1 MTAAKKLSYS
11 LEPEVLRKY
20 WSRIL
25 LDSTRILELPAFIHM
40 HGDIVAQL
48 IKLDEFEAN
57 EDRLWERLVE
67 WSRKAVR
74 DAEIL
79 GPFAD
84 ATGETVKRSK
94 SEDDSSGLGAH
105 ELAQQEAILSA
116 MSKDIR
122 FGAMNKEFFFH
133 KARAF
138 LSREKSDEIMEYFLL
153 GNKPEQLQVAKRAG
167 LVPKH
172 NLTVETIHEIT
183 CATDDPTSPRENSQ
197 LAALARGDTGLWC
210 PTWSAVRQLDVLDV
224 LMGREVCIGE
234 IVLTWEESRAI
245 PRLIIL
251 ETYADGKWHS
261 MDCEISVSSD
271 NGCRT
276 TTHTPAVLSLATC
289 MKFRLIFLPCRV
301 EVASVRQI
309 AVLCKQ
315 TIQQCANQVAE
326 NMLRADLSQLFVRS
340 LADATPGAGGT
351 LGRCLQRRRLQHGE
365 LSDRVTGAMTACVCV
380 EGDSIAELQDHM
392 NTTGHSEHR
401 NPEQMARTTE
411 PLGVPYKDALK
422 ADKLGREADFLAVAE
437 GEVEHADVM
446 AAFLQW
452 DQNGDGVIDKDE
464 LLSVFT
470 DLGLQIGEK
479 ELKSMFAS
487 ADISHDK
494 TIDYSE
500 FLQWI
505 FKSAHWQI
513 RNQFLQTGVSWHGI
527 HKGRNAVIQED
538 RLTVKRQRS
547 SQERAEFPHGHAI
560 VVSTGCAREFRF
572 LLVDNDG
579 VYKGGFEA
587 GFSSMPPDELPDP
600 LPECAKELSCAY
612 VSSPTGHL
620 VVLGEESEVPPW
632 KHHLVASGTVVEL
645 KCKEGSFQVL
655 LDGKI
660 VANWPLAVPDEM
672 DLYPLVSVYGTTC
685 AIKLLPAE
693 GTPSTGSK
701 AEARTVQVD
710 GGFQYFFYQN
720 TFEVEREE
728 SKSMGWGMFFAYFA
742 CALASMAKYSFHQTE
757 ILIVDAFRFVVTDL
771 EEPKGVSRDDVRR
784 PSTARSPAAWAIGL
798 FSWRKTPSTQE
809 VPQLVL
815 ELISE
820 LGYSEKADFLY
831 RGEGHIEDWGAL
843 LESLTL
849 LCALRADAETK
860 LAKPQEPKEGE
871 DPMPQ
876 PKSDAEALEI
886 LKRKFR
892 RAASVLNS
900 QGAEQLRAWQATA
913 GRRVGGAEGGNGAPV
928 ATVSDGLGLAVKE
941 WLLEAGLQ
949 IDLDGLGAKVI
960 GRSPFLVVSAE
971 RSALELEAERLG
983 YIKPHRALR
992 PSGLPSGAD
1001 PDVTVEGYIGYEEHD
1016 FWLSLGFTGRP
1027 CERVQLLRHRIE
1039 EVPAPKEQMK
1049 QLKVLEKGG
1058 KAWLQVRHST
1068 ALAVSDRLLPALKIA
1083 GLVDPGDA
1091 LGKKGNV
1098 SISSSRLEKFMKAEI
1113 DYFAQKAPQPVQ
1125 LDQIIKASTP
1135 SEVASLIHNN
1145 LPVHFATR
1153 IKHLEVLP
1161 RWSQVPE
1168 IQDVHRILSDSF
1180 RNLRLAEQGPDLKEV
1195 TEVIADL
1202 RRRHKKVVPLLGEA
1216 IAQLRHDDLIDESFA
1231 NKWLD
1236 TFLLA
1241 RISTE
1246 MLTLHFMEMQ
1256 ECYVEHRGG
1265 DTSVCTGIVDRKCDP
1280 VAICER
1286 AVDNVKGLRCDDSLG
1301 EYGEVDFVV
1310 ENNPCTASQGKIEF
1324 SFLPRYLLLLMEE
1337 LLKNSAYATLL
1348 TRGDDPRGL
1357 QHFPVT
1363 ITLGSN
1369 NQQVVIKISDR
1380 GGGVSEVSADKLWSY
1395 SWSRRLGSFAKPM
1408 TPLASFDDPLEGL
1421 KQQRLGLGLPLCRLY
1436 TKYLGG
1442 SLQLMS
1448 VPGVGA
1454 LEPRAGLMG
1463 LMGLGAVEMSSKRS
1477 GPSMALASMAPKKPA
1492 PPKPPKPA
1500 DRAQAASD
1508 AKAKAQAEATQAG
1521 MADALSPAQLEN
1533 LKKKYDK
1540 NANASLDFN
1549 EFSQLCREIASLQ
1562 KKDLPSE
1569 EDLEDIFDEF
1579 DKDDSDQLS
1588 MQEFNWAYAAL
1599 QKKIQEAPATKV
1611 KGKAPP
1617 PPPPKKAKAQGRAAT
1632 AGTAN
1637 LSEAQLTQLRERY
1650 DTNQDKRL
1658 SEEEFDGMAREIAEM
1673 TGQKLPSDASLKDVF
1688 KMFDKDGSGTMS
1700 MEEFNWAYA
1709 TLQQEVEEAAALK
1722 IQARVRGN

>member
-470 DLGLQIGEK
+470 DLGLQIGDGYCLKEK
-479 ELKSMFAS
+479 LLI
-487 ADISHDK
+487 DISHDK

-513 RNQFLQTGVSWHGI
+513 RNQFLQTGQDTQKTSIHFETSANFQGPGRWQRSKMKGKDFNLDADFILDLILYQQGRCAYSGVDMEMLLPHSDWRMSLERVNNAVGYVAENCVLIAAEFNTAERISRRATVQAAPGSSKWSPEKVQNLRSERLLNVDLQNLDKLIQAARMKYQHNRGKWHGNFDLDLDSVLQMLWSQQGHGI

-620 VVLGEESEVPPW
+620 VVLGEESEV
-632 KHHLVASGTVVEL
+632 ASGTVVEL

-655 LDGKI
+655 LDDGKI

-672 DLYPLVSVYGTTC
+672 DLYPLVWLGLYPLAGSVYGTTC

-892 RAASVLNS
+892 RASV
-900 QGAEQLRAWQATA
+900 E
-913 GRRVGGAEGGNGAPV
+913 
-928 ATVSDGLGLAVKE
+928 
-941 WLLEAGLQ
+941 
-949 IDLDGLGAKVI
+949 
-960 GRSPFLVVSAE
+960 
-971 RSALELEAERLG
+971 
-983 YIKPHRALR
+983 
-992 PSGLPSGAD
+992 
-1001 PDVTVEGYIGYEEHD
+1001 
-1016 FWLSLGFTGRP
+1016 
-1027 CERVQLLRHRIE
+1027 
-1039 EVPAPKEQMK
+1039 
-1049 QLKVLEKGG
+1049 
-1058 KAWLQVRHST
+1058 
-1068 ALAVSDRLLPALKIA
+1068 
-1083 GLVDPGDA
+1083 
-1091 LGKKGNV
+1091 
-1098 SISSSRLEKFMKAEI
+1098 
-1113 DYFAQKAPQPVQ
+1113 
-1125 LDQIIKASTP
+1125 
-1135 SEVASLIHNN
+1135 
-1145 LPVHFATR
+1145 PVH
-1153 IKHLEVLP
+1153 
-1161 RWSQVPE
+1161 
-1168 IQDVHRILSDSF
+1168 
-1180 RNLRLAEQGPDLKEV
+1180 
-1195 TEVIADL
+1195 
-1202 RRRHKKVVPLLGEA
+1202 
-1216 IAQLRHDDLIDESFA
+1216 
-1231 NKWLD
+1231 
-1236 TFLLA
+1236 
-1241 RISTE
+1241 
-1246 MLTLHFMEMQ
+1246 
-1256 ECYVEHRGG
+1256 
-1265 DTSVCTGIVDRKCDP
+1265 
-1280 VAICER
+1280 
-1286 AVDNVKGLRCDDSLG
+1286 
-1301 EYGEVDFVV
+1301 
-1310 ENNPCTASQGKIEF
+1310 
-1324 SFLPRYLLLLMEE
+1324 
-1337 LLKNSAYATLL
+1337 SA
-1348 TRGDDPRGL
+1348 
-1357 QHFPVT
+1357 
-1363 ITLGSN
+1363 
-1369 NQQVVIKISDR
+1369 
-1380 GGGVSEVSADKLWSY
+1380 
-1395 SWSRRLGSFAKPM
+1395 
-1408 TPLASFDDPLEGL
+1408 
-1421 KQQRLGLGLPLCRLY
+1421 
-1436 TKYLGG
+1436 
-1442 SLQLMS
+1442 
-1448 VPGVGA
+1448 
-1454 LEPRAGLMG
+1454 
-1463 LMGLGAVEMSSKRS
+1463 
-1477 GPSMALASMAPKKPA
+1477 
-1492 PPKPPKPA
+1492 
-1500 DRAQAASD
+1500 
-1508 AKAKAQAEATQAG
+1508 
-1521 MADALSPAQLEN
+1521 
-1533 LKKKYDK
+1533 
-1540 NANASLDFN
+1540 
-1549 EFSQLCREIASLQ
+1549 
-1562 KKDLPSE
+1562 
-1569 EDLEDIFDEF
+1569 
-1579 DKDDSDQLS
+1579 
-1588 MQEFNWAYAAL
+1588 
-1599 QKKIQEAPATKV
+1599 
-1611 KGKAPP
+1611 
-1617 PPPPKKAKAQGRAAT
+1617 
-1632 AGTAN
+1632 
-1637 LSEAQLTQLRERY
+1637 
-1650 DTNQDKRL
+1650 
-1658 SEEEFDGMAREIAEM
+1658 
-1673 TGQKLPSDASLKDVF
+1673 
-1688 KMFDKDGSGTMS
+1688 
-1700 MEEFNWAYA
+1700 
-1709 TLQQEVEEAAALK
+1709 
-1722 IQARVRGN
+1722 

>member
-720 TFEVEREE
+720 TFEEE

-742 CALASMAKYSFHQTE
+742 CGAGTVSFLYYFYKAKYSFHQTE

-913 GRRVGGAEGGNGAPV
+913 GRRVGGAEGGNGLPAE
-928 ATVSDGLGLAVKE
+928 GRKVKE

-992 PSGLPSGAD
+992 PHVKDQDYGKIEFEGQ
-1001 PDVTVEGYIGYEEHD
+1001 PDEWVKGYIGYEEHD
-1016 FWLSLGFTGRP
+1016 FWLP

-1049 QLKVLEKGG
+1049 QLKV
-1058 KAWLQVRHST
+1058 RHST

-1083 GLVDPGDA
+1083 GLVDCMVPMDDDINDD
-1091 LGKKGNV
+1091 LGKERRSMWKEAIWMALTPV
-1098 SISSSRLEKFMKAEI
+1098 DRIQR
-1113 DYFAQKAPQPVQ
+1113 YFG
-1125 LDQIIKASTP
+1125 
-1135 SEVASLIHNN
+1135 SEVALYFAWLNHFTLWLVAPAAVGLLFYLRMHFFGFTVDDDPFLPFYSLFVVFWGMCFLRSWDRHCAVQAWHWNVHGVENRPEHRAEFVGELRTSRVTGQLHRYYPEGKRFLAYALSVLVTSLMLAISFCVMICSLN
-1145 LPVHFATR
+1145 LQGFMEESVTS
-1153 IKHLEVLP
+1153 LEQIFYIAPLA
-1161 RWSQVPE
+1161 
-1168 IQDVHRILSDSF
+1168 
-1180 RNLRLAEQGPDLKEV
+1180 RLADHGAIFDPNQKEYFGLLAFGPIVLHVFAIMNLNKLYRSVAEWLTEQENHELLEHHQSSLMAKRFMFEAFDCYIVLFYVGFVQQDIRKLRQELLCLYGV
-1195 TEVIADL
+1195 DSL
-1202 RRRHKKVVPLLGEA
+1202 RRVFV
-1216 IAQLRHDDLIDESFA
+1216 ES
-1231 NKWLD
+1231 
-1236 TFLLA
+1236 
-1241 RISTE
+1241 I
-1246 MLTLHFMEMQ
+1246 
-1256 ECYVEHRGG
+1256 
-1265 DTSVCTGIVDRKCDP
+1265 
-1280 VAICER
+1280 
-1286 AVDNVKGLRCDDSLG
+1286 
-1301 EYGEVDFVV
+1301 
-1310 ENNPCTASQGKIEF
+1310 
-1324 SFLPRYLLLLMEE
+1324 
-1337 LLKNSAYATLL
+1337 
-1348 TRGDDPRGL
+1348 
-1357 QHFPVT
+1357 
-1363 ITLGSN
+1363 
-1369 NQQVVIKISDR
+1369 
-1380 GGGVSEVSADKLWSY
+1380 
-1395 SWSRRLGSFAKPM
+1395 
-1408 TPLASFDDPLEGL
+1408 
-1421 KQQRLGLGLPLCRLY
+1421 LPL
-1436 TKYLGG
+1436 
-1442 SLQLMS
+1442 
-1448 VPGVGA
+1448 V
-1454 LEPRAGLMG
+1454 LELI
-1463 LMGLGAVEMSSKRS
+1463 SKR
-1477 GPSMALASMAPKKPA
+1477 
-1492 PPKPPKPA
+1492 
-1500 DRAQAASD
+1500 
-1508 AKAKAQAEATQAG
+1508 
-1521 MADALSPAQLEN
+1521 
-1533 LKKKYDK
+1533 
-1540 NANASLDFN
+1540 
-1549 EFSQLCREIASLQ
+1549 
-1562 KKDLPSE
+1562 
-1569 EDLEDIFDEF
+1569 
-1579 DKDDSDQLS
+1579 QLS
-1588 MQEFNWAYAAL
+1588 RKAAEL
-1599 QKKIQEAPATKV
+1599 KRP
-1611 KGKAPP
+1611 
-1617 PPPPKKAKAQGRAAT
+1617 
-1632 AGTAN
+1632 
-1637 LSEAQLTQLRERY
+1637 ERDMSRVSVY
-1650 DTNQDKRL
+1650 DLGVT
-1658 SEEEFDGMAREIAEM
+1658 F
-1673 TGQKLPSDASLKDVF
+1673 F
-1688 KMFDKDGSGTMS
+1688 
-1700 MEEFNWAYA
+1700 
-1709 TLQQEVEEAAALK
+1709 
-1722 IQARVRGN
+1722 